1 MIRIFIASFAMLL
14 MSGCCEVFG
23 ICTSV
28 SVHTSATPTTKTAN
42 LNIQQNSAQTCK
54 AYD

>member
-1 MIRIFIASFAMLL
+1 MVRIFIACFAMLL

-28 SVHTSATPTTKTAN
+28 SVHTSATPTNKTAQ
-42 LNIQQNSAQTCK
+42 LNIQPNSAQTCR